1 MITRPVHFDYG
12 TLHKISPP
20 TAVIDLC
27 AQHEDWEATDF
38 SSEICNIGGIS
49 PPKKVHAPLTQKKN
63 YDIGLRLDLPRS
75 PANEK
80 CGMFMVN
87 AILLDGERVKLG
99 SSKRPEILPYTSNL
113 VHGIRVI
120 ASWPFFIWGS
130 RKEVEQV
137 DIDLFINYIEVPDR
151 PLHFVELY
159 ISRPCVQVAGARIT
173 LEPHLYGVQ
182 WLMKHYFFTSALGG
196 IFIISSVF
204 EALIVL
210 VVLWFHLLKS
220 NRVWGQRQQQQQEQ
234 SSGGTHRVE
243 DNVSTQLHSF
253 GESEERLSV
262 PETVP
267 QIQGEMQ
274 FSDDSSSYSV
284 MLSKEVESNQEEQQ
298 DYDVSSS
305 EGIGNINSIDPFGS
319 PSGEN
324 IRHRRPHNS
333 TSL

>member
-27 AQHEDWEATDF
+27 AQHEDWEVTDF
-38 SSEICNIGGIS
+38 SSECAVGGIS
-49 PPKKVHAPLTQKKN
+49 PPKKAHAPLRRKKN

-173 LEPHLYGVQ
+173 IEPHLYGFQ
-182 WLMKHYFFTSALGG
+182 WLMKHYFLTSALAG
-196 IFIISSVF
+196 IFFINSVF
-204 EALIVL
+204 EVLIVL
-210 VVLWFHLLKS
+210 VVLWLHLLKS
-220 NRVWGQRQQQQQEQ
+220 NKAGGQRQQQQQQQ
-234 SSGGTHRVE
+234 SSGGTHPVE
-243 DNVSTQLHSF
+243 DNFSTQLHSL
-253 GESEERLSV
+253 GESV

-274 FSDDSSSYSV
+274 FSNDSSSYSA
-284 MLSKEVESNQEEQQ
+284 MLSEEVESYHEVQQ
-298 DYDVSSS
+298 DYDVRSS
-305 EGIGNINSIDPFGS
+305 EEIGNINSIDPFGS
-319 PSGEN
+319 PSGVN
-324 IRHRRPHNS
+324 IRRRQPHNLA
-333 TSL
+333 SL